1 MRSIR
6 RDTQFKKDVKRLVKR
21 SKDLNKLKKVIRC
34 LVRAEKLPAENKDHQ
49 LKGILKDCRECHI
62 EPDWLLIYRIEG
74 SELCLVR
81 TGSHSDLS
89 INMLP
94 GYDSEEFGEKVFSKR
109 YCSR

>member
-6 RDTQFKKDVKRLVKR
+6 RDTQFKRDVNRLKKRNKDV
-21 SKDLNKLKKVIRC
+21 DKLKTVIQL
-34 LVRAEKLPAENKDHQ
+34 LVEGEKLPQKIKDHR

-81 TGSHSDLS
+81 TGSHADLF
-89 INMLP
+89 
-94 GYDSEEFGEKVFSKR
+94 E
-109 YCSR
+109 

>member
-6 RDTQFKKDVKRLVKR
+6 RDTQFKKDVKRIKKR
-21 SKDLNKLKKVIRC
+21 HKDFEKLKAIIQL
-34 LVRAEKLPAENKDHQ
+34 LVLGEKLPPETRDHR

-81 TGSHSDLS
+81 TESHAD
-89 INMLP
+89 IF
-94 GYDSEEFGEKVFSKR
+94 E
-109 YCSR
+109 